1 MTRTVPSR
9 AALVALLVLSC
20 VPAASNASA
29 AAAPRTTPR
38 TPVRSGAAAARA
50 PVAALKRPATAIAAE
65 ARAFEDEG
73 DYAKAAARLRELR
86 AQSAPDAD
94 LELFLALD
102 EARSGRPDS
111 AWARLTG
118 PLLTAALADSL
129 PATRQREYDFQH
141 REAAWRSGRYEG
153 WNWYVARARAEVAL
167 VTRRWREACD
177 AARIAAAAR
186 PLSGKDQLLLAV
198 AAGRADRAS
207 EAAAAAARAVALDP
221 SLPEAHSLHGLWE
234 WRAGRRANARAAFE
248 SAIARDSSYRNAAL
262 ALARMQLPGMRPDS
276 LPVRFLSGRR
286 QVAMLVSARR
296 PKQEETPRFDQPAGV
311 LGAPRMELDAEMK
324 RQLQLARPLR
334 LFVTVYVD
342 EQGRPVV
349 NDLPFAPAGSL
360 PDRLVADVNTL
371 ASTWRF
377 RPAQRLG
384 NPVACWAT
392 LELTLN
398 P

>member
-1 MTRTVPSR
+1 MRGADRPVLCDRRRRHPGAPHR
-9 AALVALLVLSC
+9 AASPGTL
-20 VPAASNASA
+20 PAA
-29 AAAPRTTPR
+29 RTSP
-38 TPVRSGAAAARA
+38 GAI
-50 PVAALKRPATAIAAE
+50 KRPATVIAAE
-65 ARAFEDEG
+65 ARTFEDEG

-94 LELFLALD
+94 LEVFLALD

-111 AWARLTG
+111 AWARLSS
-118 PLLTAALADSL
+118 PLLEAALGDSL

-141 REAAWRSGRYEG
+141 RDAAWRSGRYEG

-167 VTRRWREACD
+167 VLRRWNDAGD
-177 AARIAAAAR
+177 AARIAAASR

-198 AAGRADRAS
+198 AAGRAGRAG

-221 SLPEAHSLHGLWE
+221 TLPEAHYVHGLWE
-234 WRAGRRANARAAFE
+234 WRAGRRANARTAFE
-248 SAIARDSSYRNAAL
+248 MAIARDSSYRNAAL
-262 ALARMQLPGMRPDS
+262 ALARLRLPGMRPDS

-286 QVAMLVSARR
+286 QVALLTSARR

-311 LGAPRMELDAEMK
+311 LGAPHIELDAEMK
-324 RQLQLARPLR
+324 RQMHLARPLR
-334 LFVTVYVD
+334 LFVTVFVD

-349 NDLPFAPAGSL
+349 NDLPYAPAGSL
-360 PDRLVADVNTL
+360 PDRLVADVNDL

-384 NPVACWAT
+384 NPVPCWAT

>member
-1 MTRTVPSR
+1 MNHRLLAR
-9 AALVALLVLSC
+9 AAATALLL
-20 VPAASNASA
+20 ASLAASA
-29 AAAPRTTPR
+29 AAATGATPSRTAPRTTPR
-38 TPVRSGAAAARA
+38 STAPAAR
-50 PVAALKRPATAIAAE
+50 RPALQRPAAAIAAE

-73 DYAKAAARLRELR
+73 DYANAAARLRELR
-86 AQSAPDAD
+86 SHAAPDAD

-111 AWARLTG
+111 AWARLNT
-118 PLLTAALADSL
+118 PLLSAALVDSL

-141 REAAWRSGRYEG
+141 REPAWRSGRYEG
-153 WNWYVARARAEVAL
+153 WNWYVARARAELAL
-167 VTRRWREACD
+167 FGRRWDEALA
-177 AARIAAAAR
+177 AARIAAQAR
-186 PLSGKDQLLLAV
+186 PLAGKEQLLLAV
-198 AAGRADRAS
+198 AAGRAGHDA

-221 SLPEAHSLHGLWE
+221 TLPEAHYLRGLWA
-234 WRAGRRANARAAFE
+234 WRAGDRATARAAFE
-248 SAIARDSSYRNAAL
+248 SAIACDSSSRNAAL
-262 ALARMQLPGMRPDS
+262 ALARLQLPGMRPDS
-276 LPVRFLSGRR
+276 LPARFLTGRR
-286 QVAMLVSARR
+286 QVALLTSPRR

-311 LGAPRMELDAEMK
+311 LGAPHMELDAEMK
-324 RQLQLARPLR
+324 AQLKLTRPLR
-334 LFVTVYVD
+334 LFVTVFVD

-349 NDLPFAPAGSL
+349 NDLPYAPAGSL
-360 PDRLVADVNTL
+360 PDRLVADVNHL